1 MADAA
6 LKEEIEARFK
16 NDFFHHQIQAGTALK
31 EGGRVEGS
39 TAAQTRHFFKCFG
52 SLWVEHV
59 YERTN
64 FDTDLCYSFCYVTL
78 GLHYHVH
85 SGT

>member
-1 MADAA
+1 M
-6 LKEEIEARFK
+6 
-16 NDFFHHQIQAGTALK
+16 
-31 EGGRVEGS
+31 EGS

-64 FDTDLCYSFCYVTL
+64 FDTDLCFSLCYVTL
-78 GLHYHVH
+78 GLHDNIMLMLIQGHDNRWLKFCAKKNKTNQGHDNGWRGEV
-85 SGT
+85 